1 MGSFSFNCA
10 VTRTE
15 VGAGDEVLTVF
26 IKPSVWFKNGINTYD
41 LSQYLWM
48 CRRLGEYNHESEIY
62 HIGIEEYDTYGNL
75 PDGFD
80 DLVRD
85 IGSGDWWEYNVTIHK
100 SVCDGILGR
109 PLNENNLTVD
119 FTDIV
124 SFCYKAR
131 IELYSNL
138 LGQQLMELDEL
149 AAQELVYSETRRML
163 KIKHQQMI
171 QTMIDLEDLQYLDN
185 EICQNIFYILKTF
198 PNVNNVSDIKRA
210 VKLVSD
216 NYDYDINHFLWKM
229 VDDGILSFK
238 STGKQFEVI
247 EK

>member
-1 MGSFSFNCA
+1 MGCFSFNCA

-15 VGAGDEVLTVF
+15 VAPGDEILTVF
-26 IKPSVWFKNGINTYD
+26 IKPCVWFRNGINTYD
-41 LSQYLWM
+41 LSQYLWSYL
-48 CRRLGEYNHESEIY
+48 RLGGINNQHEIY
-62 HIGIEEYDTYGNL
+62 HIGIEEYDSYGNL

-80 DLVRD
+80 EVVRANS
-85 IGSGDWWEYNVTIHK
+85 SGDWWEYNVTIHK

-109 PLNENNLTVD
+109 PLNQNNLIVD

-138 LGQQLMELDEL
+138 LGQQYIEIDEL

-171 QTMIDLEDLQYLDN
+171 QRMLECEELQYMDN
-185 EICQNIFYILKTF
+185 EIC
-198 PNVNNVSDIKRA
+198 
-210 VKLVSD
+210 
-216 NYDYDINHFLWKM
+216 
-229 VDDGILSFK
+229 
-238 STGKQFEVI
+238 
-247 EK
+247 